1 MKYIVFK
8 TSSGK
13 YGVKKEDGVRAIKTF
28 DNEADAKKYAEE
40 MTNKAN
46 KTVKKDNKKTTSK
59 NKSSTKQSDDLITK
73 EVKKQTKKAKRKM
86 KKIIISIITL
96 IIVSLLSF
104 VFYKYIYPILPI
116 SSSSSSSFNPS
127 EANIGTVYDDFQI
140 HFMQLGNNKN
150 GDAIY
155 IKAGDNDILIDAGAS
170 DTTTIKKY
178 MNNYV
183 KDNKLEYVIVTH
195 SDSDHLEGIVGTKA
209 NPGILDSY
217 EIDTLIDFNY
227 VVKETQLYKN
237 YVEKRDNLVSENK
250 IKHLTAAECLDNGN
264 KDEASYDLGNGISM
278 NILYN
283 KFYFEPS
290 KNNNNDHSVVTLFKY
305 NNHNFLLTGDLEEDG
320 EKAFV
325 EHYKNKNFPNVDL
338 YKAGHHGSKTSSNG
352 DFLSLIKPSICV
364 ASCSAG
370 NPEYTNNYL
379 NVFPTQDFVTRISK
393 YTNQVF
399 ATSYGMDSEEKPLNG
414 NIIVSC
420 DGNSTAVACS
430 NNVTLLKDTEWFN
443 SKIYVKED
451 NTFTP
456 GKTNK
461 TYYTKDTEGVKEV
474 PFRIWG

>member
-28 DNEADAKKYAEE
+28 DDEKEAKEYAEE

-96 IIVSLLSF
+96 IIVSLISF
-104 VFYKYIYPILPI
+104 VFYKYIYPRF
-116 SSSSSSSFNPS
+116 SFNPIQ
-127 EANIGTVYDDFQI
+127 AMIGTVYDDFQI

-170 DTTTIKKY
+170 NTTTIKNY
-178 MNNYV
+178 MNKYV

-195 SDSDHLEGIVGTKA
+195 SDSDHLEGIVGTKS
-209 NPGILDSY
+209 NPGILESY

-227 VVKETQLYKN
+227 VVSETEIYKN
-237 YVEKRDNLVSENK
+237 YIEKRDNLIRDNK
-250 IKHLTAAECLDNGN
+250 IKHLTASECLDNGN

-283 KFYFEPS
+283 KYYFEPS
-290 KNNNNDHSVVTLFKY
+290 KRNNNDHSVITLFKY
-305 NNHNFLLTGDLEEDG
+305 NNHNFLLTGDLEKDG

-338 YKAGHHGSKTSSNG
+338 YKAGHHGSETSSNAE
-352 DFLSLIKPSICV
+352 FLSLIKPSICV

-379 NVFPTQDFVTRISK
+379 NVFPTQDFITRISK
-393 YTNQVF
+393 YTDQVF
-399 ATSYGMDSEEKPLNG
+399 ATSYGMDSKEKPLNG
-414 NIIVSC
+414 NVIVSC

-451 NTFTP
+451 NTFTS
-456 GKTNK
+456 GKAK
-461 TYYTKDTEGVKEV
+461 KDYFTKDTEGTKEV

>member
-28 DNEADAKKYAEE
+28 EDEKDAKEYAEK
-40 MTNKAN
+40 MTKKSNQN
-46 KTVKKDNKKTTSK
+46 TKTNTKKNNSSK
-59 NKSSTKQSDDLITK
+59 QNDDLITK
-73 EVKKQTKKAKRKM
+73 EVKKQTKKAKRKI
-86 KKIIISIITL
+86 KKFIITIIIL
-96 IIVSLLSF
+96 LVASLLSF
-104 VFYKYIYPILPI
+104 VFYKYIYPMLPI
-116 SSSSSSSFNPS
+116 SSFNPS
-127 EANIGTVYDDFQI
+127 KANIGTIYDDLQI

-155 IKAGDNDILIDAGAS
+155 IKSGDNDILIDAGAS
-170 DTTTIKKY
+170 NTTTIKNY
-178 MNNYV
+178 MNKYV

-195 SDSDHLEGIVGTKA
+195 SDSDHLEGIVGTKS
-209 NPGILDSY
+209 NLGILESY

-227 VVKETQLYKN
+227 VVSETQLYKN
-237 YVEKRDNLVSENK
+237 YIEKRDNLVRDNK
-250 IKHLTAAECLDNGN
+250 IKHLTASECLDNGN

-283 KFYFEPS
+283 KYYFEPS
-290 KNNNNDHSVVTLFKY
+290 KNNNDHSVITLFKY
-305 NNHNFLLTGDLEEDG
+305 NNHNFLLTGDLEENG

-338 YKAGHHGSKTSSNG
+338 YKAGHHGSKTSSNAE
-352 DFLSLIKPSICV
+352 FLSLIKPSICV

-379 NVFPTQDFVTRISK
+379 NVFPTQDFITRISK
-393 YTNQVF
+393 YTDQVF

-414 NIIVSC
+414 NVIVSC

-451 NTFTP
+451 NTFTS
-456 GKTNK
+456 GKAK
-461 TYYTKDTEGVKEV
+461 KDYFTKDTEGTKEV

>member
-28 DNEADAKKYAEE
+28 DDEKEAKEYAEE

-73 EVKKQTKKAKRKM
+73 EVKKQTKKAKRK
-86 KKIIISIITL
+86 IIISIITL
-96 IIVSLLSF
+96 IIVSLISF
-104 VFYKYIYPILPI
+104 VFYKYIYPRF
-116 SSSSSSSFNPS
+116 SFNPIQ
-127 EANIGTVYDDFQI
+127 AMIGTIYDDFQI

-170 DTTTIKKY
+170 DTSTIKKY

-183 KDNKLEYVIVTH
+183 KDNKLEYLIVTH
-195 SDSDHLEGIVGTKA
+195 SDEDHLEGMVGTKA

-227 VVKETQLYKN
+227 VVNETKLYKN

-305 NNHNFLLTGDLEEDG
+305 NDHNFLLTGDLEEDG

-338 YKAGHHGSKTSSNG
+338 YKAGHHGSKTSSNA

-370 NPEYTNNYL
+370 NPQYTNNYL

-393 YTNQVF
+393 YTDQVF

-414 NIIVSC
+414 NVIVSC

-451 NTFTP
+451 NTFTS
-456 GKTNK
+456 GKTK
-461 TYYTKDTEGVKEV
+461 KDYFTKDTECVKEV

>member
-28 DNEADAKKYAEE
+28 DNEEDAKKYAEE
-40 MTNKAN
+40 MTKKSNQ
-46 KTVKKDNKKTTSK
+46 TTKKDNKTTSK
-59 NKSSTKQSDDLITK
+59 SKSSTKQNNNLITK

-96 IIVSLLSF
+96 IIVSLISF
-104 VFYKYIYPILPI
+104 VFYKYIYPRFA
-116 SSSSSSSFNPS
+116 FNPIQ
-127 EANIGTVYDDFQI
+127 AMIGTVYDDFQI

-170 DTTTIKKY
+170 NTTTIKKY

-183 KDNKLEYVIVTH
+183 KDNKLEYLIVTH
-195 SDSDHLEGIVGTKA
+195 SDEDHLEGIVGTKA
-209 NPGILDSY
+209 DPGILDSY
-217 EIDTLIDFNY
+217 KIDTLIDFNY
-227 VVKETQLYKN
+227 VVNETQLYKN
-237 YVEKRDNLVSENK
+237 YIEKRDNLVSENK

-290 KNNNNDHSVVTLFKY
+290 KNNNDHSVITLFKY
-305 NNHNFLLTGDLEEDG
+305 NNHNFLLTGDLEKDG

-338 YKAGHHGSKTSSNG
+338 YKAGHHGSKTSSNA

-370 NPEYTNNYL
+370 NPQYTNNYL

-393 YTNQVF
+393 YTDQVF

-414 NIIVSC
+414 NVIVSC

-443 SKIYVKED
+443 SKIYITSD
-451 NTFTP
+451 NKFTP

>member
-13 YGVKKEDGVRAIKTF
+13 YGVKKEDGIRAIKTF
-28 DNEADAKKYAEE
+28 DDEKDAKEYAEK
-40 MTNKAN
+40 MTKKSNQN
-46 KTVKKDNKKTTSK
+46 TKTNTKKNNSSK
-59 NKSSTKQSDDLITK
+59 QNDDLITK
-73 EVKKQTKKAKRKM
+73 EVKKQTKKAKRKI
-86 KKIIISIITL
+86 KKFIITIIIL
-96 IIVSLLSF
+96 LVASLLSF
-104 VFYKYIYPILPI
+104 VFYKYIYPMLPI
-116 SSSSSSSFNPS
+116 SSSSSFNPS
-127 EANIGTVYDDFQI
+127 EANIGTIYDDFQI
-140 HFMQLGNNKN
+140 HFMQIGNNKN

-170 DTTTIKKY
+170 DTTTIKNY
-178 MNNYV
+178 MNKYV

-195 SDSDHLEGIVGTKA
+195 SDSDHLEGIVGTKS

-227 VVKETQLYKN
+227 VVNETQLYKN
-237 YVEKRDNLVSENK
+237 YIEKRNNLVSANK
-250 IKHLTAAECLDNGN
+250 IKHLSASECLDNGN

-283 KFYFEPS
+283 KYYFEPS
-290 KNNNNDHSVVTLFKY
+290 KNNNDQSVITLFKY

-338 YKAGHHGSKTSSNG
+338 YKAGHHGSKTSSNAE
-352 DFLSLIKPSICV
+352 FLSLIKPSICV

-379 NVFPTQDFVTRISK
+379 NVFPTQDFITRISK
-393 YTNQVF
+393 YTDQVF

-414 NIIVSC
+414 NVIVSC

-451 NTFTP
+451 NTFTS
-456 GKTNK
+456 GKAK
-461 TYYTKDTEGVKEV
+461 KDYFTKDTEGTKEV

>member
-28 DNEADAKKYAEE
+28 DNEEDAKKYAEE
-40 MTNKAN
+40 MTKKSNQ
-46 KTVKKDNKKTTSK
+46 TTKKDNKTTSK
-59 NKSSTKQSDDLITK
+59 SKSSTKQNNNLITK

-96 IIVSLLSF
+96 IIVSLISF
-104 VFYKYIYPILPI
+104 VFYKYIYPRFA
-116 SSSSSSSFNPS
+116 FNPIQ
-127 EANIGTVYDDFQI
+127 AMIGTVYDDFQI

-170 DTTTIKKY
+170 NTTTIKKY

-183 KDNKLEYVIVTH
+183 KDNKLEYLIVTH
-195 SDSDHLEGIVGTKA
+195 SDEDHLEGIVGTKA
-209 NPGILDSY
+209 DPGILDSY
-217 EIDTLIDFNY
+217 KIDTLIDFNY
-227 VVKETQLYKN
+227 VVNETQLYKN
-237 YVEKRDNLVSENK
+237 YIEKRDNLVSENK

-264 KDEASYDLGNGISM
+264 KDDASYDLGNGISM

-290 KNNNNDHSVVTLFKY
+290 KNNNDHSVITLFKY
-305 NNHNFLLTGDLEEDG
+305 NNHNFLLTGDLEKDG

-338 YKAGHHGSKTSSNG
+338 YKAGHHGSKTSSNA

-393 YTNQVF
+393 YTDQVF

-414 NIIVSC
+414 NVIVSC

-443 SKIYVKED
+443 SKIYITSD
-451 NTFTP
+451 NKFTP

>member
-13 YGVKKEDGVRAIKTF
+13 YGVKKEDGVRATKTF
-28 DNEADAKKYAEE
+28 DNEEDAKKYAEE

-96 IIVSLLSF
+96 IIVSLISF
-104 VFYKYIYPILPI
+104 VFYKYIYPRFA
-116 SSSSSSSFNPS
+116 FNPIQ
-127 EANIGTVYDDFQI
+127 AMIGTVYDDFQI
-140 HFMQLGNNKN
+140 HFMQIGNNRN

-155 IKAGDNDILIDAGAS
+155 IKAGDNDILIDAGNENTS
-170 DTTTIKKY
+170 TIKNY

-183 KDNKLEYVIVTH
+183 KDNKLEYLIVTH
-195 SDSDHLEGIVGTKA
+195 SDADHLDGIVGTNKE
-209 NPGILDSY
+209 PGILDSY
-217 EIDTLIDFNY
+217 EIDTLIDFNFAAN
-227 VVKETQLYKN
+227 ETQLYKK
-237 YVEKRDNLVSENK
+237 YIEKRDNLVKENK
-250 IKHLTAAECLDNGN
+250 IKHYTASECLDNGN
-264 KDEASYDLGNGISM
+264 KDEACYDLGNGITM

-283 KFYFEPS
+283 KYYFEPS
-290 KNNNNDHSVVTLFKY
+290 KNNNDHSVITLFKY
-305 NNHNFLLTGDLEEDG
+305 NNHNFLLTGDLEKDG

-338 YKAGHHGSKTSSNG
+338 YKAGHHGSKTSSNAE
-352 DFLSLIKPSICV
+352 FLSLIKPSICV

-379 NVFPTQDFVTRISK
+379 NVFPTQDFITRISK
-393 YTNQVF
+393 YTDQVF

-414 NIIVSC
+414 NVIVSC
-420 DGNSTAVACS
+420 NGNETAVACS

-443 SKIYVKED
+443 SKIFVKD
-451 NTFTP
+451 NNTFTP
-456 GKTNK
+456 KQKDKN
-461 TYYTKDTEGVKEV
+461 YFTKDTEDTKEV
-474 PFRIWG
+474 VFRIWG

>member
-28 DNEADAKKYAEE
+28 DDEKEAKEYAEE

-73 EVKKQTKKAKRKM
+73 EVKKQTKKAKRKI
-86 KKIIISIITL
+86 KKFIITIIIL
-96 IIVSLLSF
+96 LVASLLSF
-104 VFYKYIYPILPI
+104 VFYKYIYPMLPI
-116 SSSSSSSFNPS
+116 SSSSSFNPS
-127 EANIGTVYDDFQI
+127 EANIGTIYEDFQI
-140 HFMQLGNNKN
+140 HFMQIGNNKN

-170 DTTTIKKY
+170 NTSTIKNY
-178 MNNYV
+178 MNKYV

-195 SDSDHLEGIVGTKA
+195 SDEDHLEGIVGTKA

>member
-28 DNEADAKKYAEE
+28 DDEKEAKEYAEK
-40 MTNKAN
+40 MTKKSNQN
-46 KTVKKDNKKTTSK
+46 TKTNTKKNNSSK
-59 NKSSTKQSDDLITK
+59 QNDDLITK
-73 EVKKQTKKAKRKM
+73 KVKKQTKKAKRKI
-86 KKIIISIITL
+86 KKLIITIIIL
-96 IIVSLLSF
+96 LVASLLSF
-104 VFYKYIYPILPI
+104 VFYKYIYPMLPI
-116 SSSSSSSFNPS
+116 SSSSSFNPS
-127 EANIGTVYDDFQI
+127 EANIGTIYDDFQI
-140 HFMQLGNNKN
+140 HFMQIGNNKN

-170 DTTTIKKY
+170 NTSTIKNY
-178 MNNYV
+178 MDKYV

-227 VVKETQLYKN
+227 VFNETQLYKN
-237 YVEKRDNLVSENK
+237 YVEKRSNLVSENK
-250 IKHLTAAECLDNGN
+250 IKHLTVAECLDNGN

-283 KFYFEPS
+283 KYYFEPS
-290 KNNNNDHSVVTLFKY
+290 KNNNDHLVITLFKY

-338 YKAGHHGSKTSSNG
+338 YKAGHHGSKTSSNAE
-352 DFLSLIKPSICV
+352 FLSLIKPSICV

-393 YTNQVF
+393 YTDQVF

-414 NIIVSC
+414 NVIVSC

-451 NTFTP
+451 NTFTS
-456 GKTNK
+456 GKAK
-461 TYYTKDTEGVKEV
+461 KDYFTKDTKGTKEV

>member
-195 SDSDHLEGIVGTKA
+195 RDSDHLEGIVGTKA

>member
-28 DNEADAKKYAEE
+28 DNEEDAKKYAEE

-59 NKSSTKQSDDLITK
+59 SKSSTKQNDDLITK

-96 IIVSLLSF
+96 IIVSLISF
-104 VFYKYIYPILPI
+104 VFYKYIYPRFA
-116 SSSSSSSFNPS
+116 FNPIQ
-127 EANIGTVYDDFQI
+127 AMIGTVYDDFQI

-170 DTTTIKKY
+170 DTSTIKNY
-178 MNNYV
+178 MNKYV

-195 SDSDHLEGIVGTKA
+195 SDEDHLEGIVGTKA

-237 YVEKRDNLVSENK
+237 YVEKRDNLVSKNK

-283 KFYFEPS
+283 KYYFEPS
-290 KNNNNDHSVVTLFKY
+290 KNNNDHSVVTLFKY

-338 YKAGHHGSKTSSNG
+338 YKAGHHGSKTSSNA

-393 YTNQVF
+393 YTDQVF

-420 DGNSTAVACS
+420 DGNSTAVAGS

-443 SKIYVKED
+443 SKIYITSD
-451 NTFTP
+451 NKFTP

>member
-28 DNEADAKKYAEE
+28 DNEEDAKKYAEE
-40 MTNKAN
+40 MT
-46 KTVKKDNKKTTSK
+46 KKSNQTTKKNNKTTSK
-59 NKSSTKQSDDLITK
+59 SKSSTKQNDDLITK

-96 IIVSLLSF
+96 IIVSLISF
-104 VFYKYIYPILPI
+104 VFYKYIYPRFA
-116 SSSSSSSFNPS
+116 FNPIQ
-127 EANIGTVYDDFQI
+127 AMIGTIYDDFQI

-155 IKAGDNDILIDAGAS
+155 IKAGDNDILIDDGAS
-170 DTTTIKKY
+170 DTTTIKNY
-178 MNNYV
+178 MNKYV

-195 SDSDHLEGIVGTKA
+195 SDSDHLEGIVGTKS
-209 NPGILDSY
+209 NPGILESY

-237 YVEKRDNLVSENK
+237 YIEKRDNLVSANK

-283 KFYFEPS
+283 KYYFEPS
-290 KNNNNDHSVVTLFKY
+290 KNNNDHSVITLFKY

-320 EKAFV
+320 ETAFV

-338 YKAGHHGSKTSSNG
+338 YKAGHHGSKTSSNA

-393 YTNQVF
+393 YTDQVF
-399 ATSYGMDSEEKPLNG
+399 ATSYGMDGKEKPLNG
-414 NIIVSC
+414 NVIVSC

-443 SKIYVKED
+443 SKIYVKKD
-451 NTFTP
+451 NSFTSD
-456 GKTNK
+456 KAK
-461 TYYTKDTEGVKEV
+461 KDYFTKDTEGVKEV

>member
-28 DNEADAKKYAEE
+28 EDEKDAKEYAEK
-40 MTNKAN
+40 MTKKSNHN
-46 KTVKKDNKKTTSK
+46 TKTNTKKNNSSK
-59 NKSSTKQSDDLITK
+59 QNDDLITK
-73 EVKKQTKKAKRKM
+73 EVKKQTKKAKRKI
-86 KKIIISIITL
+86 KKFIITIIIL
-96 IIVSLLSF
+96 LVASLLSF
-104 VFYKYIYPILPI
+104 VFYKYIYPMLPI
-116 SSSSSSSFNPS
+116 SSSSSFNPS
-127 EANIGTVYDDFQI
+127 EANIGTIYDDLQI
-140 HFMQLGNNKN
+140 HFMQIGNNKN

-170 DTTTIKKY
+170 DSTTIKNY
-178 MNNYV
+178 MNKYV

-195 SDSDHLEGIVGTKA
+195 SDSDHLEGIVGTKS
-209 NPGILDSY
+209 NPGILESY

-227 VVKETQLYKN
+227 VVSETQLYKN
-237 YVEKRDNLVSENK
+237 YIEKRDNLVRDNK
-250 IKHLTAAECLDNGN
+250 IKHLTASECLNNGN

-283 KFYFEPS
+283 KYYFEPS
-290 KNNNNDHSVVTLFKY
+290 KNNNDHSVITLFKY
-305 NNHNFLLTGDLEEDG
+305 NNHNFLLTGDLEENG

-338 YKAGHHGSKTSSNG
+338 YKAGHHGSKTSSNAE
-352 DFLSLIKPSICV
+352 FLSLIKPSICV

-379 NVFPTQDFVTRISK
+379 NVFPTQDFITRISK
-393 YTNQVF
+393 YTDQVF

-414 NIIVSC
+414 NVIVSC
-420 DGNSTAVACS
+420 NGNSTAVACS

-451 NTFTP
+451 NIFTS
-456 GKTNK
+456 GKAK
-461 TYYTKDTEGVKEV
+461 KDYFTKDTEGTKEV
-474 PFRIWG
+474 PFRIWD

>member
-28 DNEADAKKYAEE
+28 DNEEDAKKYAEE
-40 MTNKAN
+40 MTKKSNQ
-46 KTVKKDNKKTTSK
+46 TTKKDNKTTSK
-59 NKSSTKQSDDLITK
+59 SKSSTKQNNNLITK

-96 IIVSLLSF
+96 IIVSLISF
-104 VFYKYIYPILPI
+104 VFYKYIYPRFA
-116 SSSSSSSFNPS
+116 FNPIQ
-127 EANIGTVYDDFQI
+127 AMIGTVYDDFQI

-170 DTTTIKKY
+170 NTTTIKKY

-183 KDNKLEYVIVTH
+183 KDNKLEYLIVTH
-195 SDSDHLEGIVGTKA
+195 SDEDHLEGIVGTKA
-209 NPGILDSY
+209 DPGILDSY
-217 EIDTLIDFNY
+217 KIDTLIDFNY
-227 VVKETQLYKN
+227 VVNETQLYKN
-237 YVEKRDNLVSENK
+237 YIEKRDNLVSENK

-290 KNNNNDHSVVTLFKY
+290 KNNNDHSVITLFKY
-305 NNHNFLLTGDLEEDG
+305 NNHNFLLTGDLEKDG

-338 YKAGHHGSKTSSNG
+338 YKAGHHGSKTSSNA

-393 YTNQVF
+393 YTDQVF

-414 NIIVSC
+414 NVIVSC

-443 SKIYVKED
+443 SKIYITSD
-451 NTFTP
+451 NKFTP